1 MKSKRKNMIMAGML
15 SVSMALGCSC
25 FPVWAEEETEETTE
39 DTVKNGGIENVLT
52 ADSIFTADP
61 VQVEEEPE
69 VVLGE
74 GTVTEETPSFE
85 YAYTAPRDGRYY
97 IKVTDVSANCYID
110 GGIYDNLG
118 NTVDDLWGSGDH
130 GTMVQLE
137 EGHDYTIKISQYSG
151 KNSNFKVSVT
161 AQKET
166 TDISEISEVKDQI
179 TFDQQK
185 NVYTFTPKVNGK
197 YRFEITDKTANA
209 KFKLMAWDAYDSNIM
224 DVTAGGYEDGKTIEL
239 EADTTYTIQVR
250 QYKGVGQY
258 TLHICQQKEKIDV
271 SGYTEINDKIEFDQ
285 QSTGYKFVAPVTGT
299 YVIQLAN
306 LRSNFEPQC
315 IVYDMD
321 ADGEPIAA
329 NKGGLMTDYSIFSS
343 YDNGVELE
351 ADREYQIRVN
361 ESGAGTHSGDG
372 DYTISI
378 TYPEE
383 ANDYLKDFQ
392 SSGNTNK
399 EDNKDVTKNKE
410 EKTDAST
417 TDNDAEASETE
428 QLKQENAELKAE
440 LESIKEMLKENGI
453 VSDDEE
459 ETDN

>member
-1 MKSKRKNMIMAGML
+1 MKSKRRNMIIAGML

-39 DTVKNGGIENVLT
+39 DTVKNSGIENVLT
-52 ADSIFTADP
+52 ADPIFTADP
-61 VQVEEEPE
+61 IQIEEEPE

-97 IKVTDVSANCYID
+97 FKVTDVSANCYID

-137 EGHDYTIKISQYSG
+137 EGQDYTIKISRYSG

-179 TFDQQK
+179 TFDRQK
-185 NVYTFTPKVNGK
+185 NVYTFTPKVNGN

-224 DVTAGGYEDGKTIEL
+224 EVTAGGYEDGETIEL
-239 EADTTYTIQVR
+239 EADTTYTIHVR
-250 QYKGVGQY
+250 QEKGIGQY

-271 SGYTEINDKIEFDQ
+271 SGYTEIDDSIQFTEQKNCYNFK
-285 QSTGYKFVAPVTGT
+285 APVTGT
-299 YVIQLAN
+299 YLIQAGN
-306 LRSNFEPQC
+306 LRKQFGVICS
-315 IVYDMD
+315 VYDENSERLSSNSSLAGYD
-321 ADGEPIAA
+321 NHENYNNGVALEEGKEYLVIVSESDGA
-329 NKGGLMTDYSIFSS
+329 GDYS
-343 YDNGVELE
+343 LL
-351 ADREYQIRVN
+351 
-361 ESGAGTHSGDG
+361 
-372 DYTISI
+372 I

-383 ANDYLKDFQ
+383 ATDYLKDFQ

-410 EKTDAST
+410 EKADTST